1 MCCVQVVTLLVT
13 GFSRLFWLTLSIVGA
28 LELLGCGH
36 GGGARPREE
45 RSALEVVHQPIPK
58 PMVGARPTK
67 PDSTM
72 TSGAMPADGDRLIPP
87 VGIGVPPRGQRQLP
101 HKSVDARSLAA
112 TELPTAPEVEDAS
125 PYPVVPLAE
134 DDGQLGLPLVLGGAG
149 ETALTAF
156 RKALARTERKEQQT
170 RLLFF
175 GASHV
180 ASDWFTGEV
189 RDQMQRR
196 FGDAGHGFV
205 LPARPWRTYRHLNVW
220 SRDNWRKWTS
230 DKVYVADT
238 EIKRLGLMG
247 TYVESEDPEAFAAVG
262 SYRGRGIGR
271 RVSRFQVFYEQ
282 RPDGGSLRV
291 RINGTLREILSTQ
304 ADDFRPA
311 IAEYTVPDGANQ
323 LRLEVVGDG
332 PVRIFGTTLERDEP
346 GIIVDTA
353 GINGARVRYQMLW
366 DRAYFEAFMTARKPD
381 LIVLAYGT
389 NESGDDTPIE
399 NYAEELGAVIERAQ
413 EIVPDASCL
422 LIGPTDRPIRTPE
435 GTYVDRPR
443 TRQVAQTQDSVAAA
457 YGCAFIDMVAFQ
469 GGPLSMP
476 TWASHDPPLA
486 APDHIH
492 LTRKGYQRF
501 AGRLVDALLGETRAF
516 TTENHYDGEGRG

>member
-1 MCCVQVVTLLVT
+1 MFARGVSPSVTRLCRAASVILSLTWLV
-13 GFSRLFWLTLSIVGA
+13 
-28 LELLGCGH
+28 ELVGCGH
-36 GGGARPREE
+36 DGKARQREE
-45 RSALEVVHQPIPK
+45 RSVLEVVHQPIPQ
-58 PMVGARPTK
+58 PMVGARPFK

-72 TSGAMPADGDRLIPP
+72 TSGAMPSDGDRMIPP
-87 VGIGVPPRGQRQLP
+87 VGIGVPPRGQPQLP
-101 HKSVDARSLAA
+101 RKTINARSLAA
-112 TELPTAPEVEDAS
+112 TDAPLAPEVDETS
-125 PYPVVPLAE
+125 PYPVVPVAE
-134 DDGQLGLPLVLGGAG
+134 DDGELGLPLVLGGAG
-149 ETALTAF
+149 EKALTHF
-156 RKALARTERKEQQT
+156 RAAMARTERKEHQT
-170 RLLFF
+170 RAIFF

-189 RDQMQRR
+189 RDQLQRR

-220 SRDNWRKWTS
+220 SSSNWKKWTS

-247 TYVESEDPEAFAAVG
+247 TYVESEDAAAFGAVG

-271 RVSRFQVFYEQ
+271 KVSRFQLFYEQ
-282 RPDGGSLRV
+282 RPDGGSMRV
-291 RINGTLREILSTQ
+291 LIDGKLRETLATQ
-304 ADDFRPA
+304 AEDFRPA
-311 IAEYTVPDGANQ
+311 IAEYEVPDGSHQ
-323 LRLEVVGDG
+323 LRIEVVGDG
-332 PVRIFGTTLERDEP
+332 PVRIFGTTLERDAP
-346 GIIVDTA
+346 GVIVDTA
-353 GINGARVRYQMLW
+353 GINGSRIRYQMLW
-366 DRAYFEAFMTARKPD
+366 DRAYFEAFLTARKPD

-435 GTYVDRPR
+435 GIYVDRPR
-443 TRQVAQTQDSVAAA
+443 TRQVAETQDKVAAA
-457 YGCAFIDMVAFQ
+457 YGCAFVDMVAFQ
-469 GGPLSMP
+469 GGALSMP
-476 TWASHDPPLA
+476 AWVANDPPLA

-501 AGRLVDALLGETRAF
+501 AGRLVDTLLGETRPASVP
-516 TTENHYDGEGRG
+516 